1 MKLLQNHLESACN
14 AQRVLET
21 AGIQSV
27 VIGGLAVAVWGEP
40 RMTKDV
46 DLRVLLQRD
55 QTDLL
60 LSVLSPDFKYLSES
74 AEEKLRRLGFIFMED
89 IRGVRV
95 DFLLPDTAFDIETIN
110 RGCRIEPIAGWP
122 FTVCTAEDLIVS
134 KMITNRSR
142 DEEDV
147 RLVIRRQHKNLDD
160 EHIEHWLREY
170 EIMLDDSTL
179 IKSYQQL
186 RARYR

>member
-1 MKLLQNHLESACN
+1 MQLLQNHLESAYN

-40 RMTKDV
+40 RVTKDV
-46 DLRVLLQRD
+46 DLRVLLARD

-60 LSVLSPDFKYLSES
+60 LSALSTDFKFLSDS
-74 AEEKLRRLGFIFMED
+74 AEKKLQQLGFIFMED
-89 IRGVRV
+89 IHGVRV

-110 RGCRIEPIAGWP
+110 RGRRIEPIAGWP

-134 KMITNRSR
+134 KLITNRPR

-147 RLVIRRQHKNLDD
+147 RLVIRRQHTNLDD
-160 EHIEHWLREY
+160 GYIEHWLREY
-170 EIMLDDSTL
+170 EMMLDDSTFV
-179 IKSYQQL
+179 KSYQQL